1 MSCSNTFPFG
11 KKKKKE
17 SLRQYEVIKKK
28 KNHCAVYFIMPLKEL
43 LFFFCFL
50 FIYIAHLICD
60 SDNAP
65 TDNRELTVKNLFLND
80 SFKSSRT
87 FLMTNPPNYHFHQQ
101 TANTYSGHH

>member
-11 KKKKKE
+11 KKK

-28 KNHCAVYFIMPLKEL
+28 KNHYAVYFIMPLKEL
-43 LFFFCFL
+43 FFCCFL

-65 TDNRELTVKNLFLND
+65 TDNRELTVKIF
-80 SFKSSRT
+80 F
-87 FLMTNPPNYHFHQQ
+87 
-101 TANTYSGHH
+101 